1 MAPEGPSRWKSRFS
15 TISIPSLSS
24 FLPTRHPPLD
34 LHDTHSHSHS
44 HYHAHP
50 VPAIPKQYLP
60 RKPTVSITSPVQSE
74 YPSPS
79 NTATFDLKSPPILPP
94 LPIPTFPPRI
104 VSPKS
109 AYSGQGAGSARPGT
123 ACTSS
128 PTARKRGSP
137 RRPPPLD
144 LGRTKA
150 LYPAE
155 KATNELSPVLPA
167 GRKDSLHPHPALE
180 NFAPGKRNK
189 AKKAE
194 SEQTDNGDGDVK
206 EEKKKKKRRF
216 PQIEDDPFDVAV
228 IDVGHKYTSWKSGKV
243 DIKPGQVIP
252 RGALP
257 ILHPHAKPNSR
268 STTRNHD
275 GSSTESLRHG
285 VGLGGDGNEN
295 YDSVLHNALLT
306 PTYLDPSPIPPGT
319 PSPND
324 RDRGV
329 KCKTLM
335 DRAGDALSL
344 AGKRGSK
351 WMPKGI
357 LKHQEDRSANVAIQK
372 LREREQAQMD
382 RFRQGSRHVPLVSP
396 RTPAG
401 GRRDGGG
408 YPPVSRSYSV
418 MASPGREG
426 VAYARRS
433 PGWLGRAEETVE
445 GETRGTSKQPWI
457 FHDRGV
463 THKEGKSWRE
473 RKKDEEKAKR
483 KQKIW
488 KVSRGRPRCSFN
500 RELSVSPTPL
510 TPSRSTRSS

>member
-1 MAPEGPSRWKSRFS
+1 
-15 TISIPSLSS
+15 
-24 FLPTRHPPLD
+24 
-34 LHDTHSHSHS
+34 
-44 HYHAHP
+44 
-50 VPAIPKQYLP
+50 V
-60 RKPTVSITSPVQSE
+60 
-74 YPSPS
+74 
-79 NTATFDLKSPPILPP
+79 
-94 LPIPTFPPRI
+94 
-104 VSPKS
+104 
-109 AYSGQGAGSARPGT
+109 
-123 ACTSS
+123 
-128 PTARKRGSP
+128 RKRGSP

-167 GRKDSLHPHPALE
+167 GRKESLHPQPALE
-180 NFAPGKRNK
+180 DLASGKRNK
-189 AKKAE
+189 AKKVE
-194 SEQTDNGDGDVK
+194 SEQSENGDCK
-206 EEKKKKKRRF
+206 EEKKKKKRRV
-216 PQIEDDPFDVAV
+216 PRIEDDPFDVAV

-257 ILHPHAKPNSR
+257 ILHPHTKTNTR

-275 GSSTESLRHG
+275 GSSTESLRRG
-285 VGLGGDGNEN
+285 GRLGGDVTET
-295 YDSVLHNALLT
+295 YDSVLHNVLLT

-319 PSPND
+319 PSPSD

-329 KCKTLM
+329 KRKTLI

-344 AGKRGSK
+344 AGRRGSK

-357 LKHQEDRSANVAIQK
+357 LKHHDDRSANVAIQK

-396 RTPAG
+396 RTPG
-401 GRRDGGG
+401 GRRDGEG
-408 YPPVSRSYSV
+408 YPPLSRSYSV

-433 PGWLGRAEETVE
+433 PGWLGREEE
-445 GETRGTSKQPWI
+445 ADGETRGTSKQPWI

-463 THKEGKSWRE
+463 TLKEGKSWRE

-488 KVSRGRPRCSFN
+488 KVSRGRPPCSFN
-500 RELSVSPTPL
+500 RKLPKVPVSSTPL